1 MKPNFILSP
10 NAYDLISSQKFSAE
24 FKQTAFLLIQ
34 EFKNQSLR
42 AFLKEKFEI
51 SEKEFNAIN
60 VNFKESIQKFIA
72 TRNKSFGVFYTPF
85 NIADKIISKIKIDSN
100 FSYLEPSVGT
110 GNFIILLIE
119 KIRQTL
125 PNISLDN
132 LLESIYGF
140 DIDDEAIEICKLRVL
155 LNLENYY
162 FIDQL
167 TYHKLNFY
175 VTDFT
180 VKAPVGFQ
188 FLNNFNSV
196 YQDSPQVLEIKNSKK
211 FNYIFGNPPF
221 ITFYGRRSK
230 KLLESHRRYYLDHYE
245 FIPSSVMNGKLNS
258 YMFFIEHGLNL
269 LKKDGHLIYLL
280 DNSIYETSGEH
291 IRKWIIAN
299 FQIHS
304 ITQGLNDFDNVCSG
318 QTIWHIIQ
326 CKPETEMILENHHS
340 VQKPSQKINQ
350 YTYLNSLECKIDFQ
364 QDNLIIDKFK
374 KYKNIDYYFP
384 GKSIRTCCMLLNLT
398 DKFLV
403 TPEEYK
409 QDKSGLIMPYLEGS
423 KSLSHPDEPFKF
435 EKYIKY
441 DYQLQLD
448 ISEEIRK
455 QLEQEGVKNKKRIGL
470 GKLEVYK
477 APKIFIR
484 QSSNKLI
491 AKFTTE
497 NFMANNSLYILTP
510 IYSNFSF
517 DIWEDI
523 LIYTE
528 RLLCSTLY
536 SYLAH
541 QLKVIRKNVK
551 QQPQIKISD
560 LKQLPF
566 VLDTQSNFFTQIIA
580 INPINRSEIDSMIYE
595 NFCLTEQEIKK
606 IESFV
611 QSV

>member
-1 MKPNFILSP
+1 MKTNFILSP
-10 NAYDLISSQKFSAE
+10 NSYDLIPSKKFSAE
-24 FKQTAFLLIQ
+24 FKQTAFVLIQ

-42 AFLKEKFEI
+42 SFLKEKFEI
-51 SEKEFNAIN
+51 SEKEVYVIN
-60 VNFKESIQKFIA
+60 VKFKESIQEFIA

-85 NIADKIISKIKIDSN
+85 NIADKIISTIKIDSN

-132 LLESIYGF
+132 LLKSIYGF
-140 DIDDEAIEICKLRVL
+140 EIDNEALEICKLRVL
-155 LNLENYY
+155 LYLENYY
-162 FIDQL
+162 FIDQQI
-167 TYHKLNFY
+167 YNKLNFY

-180 VKAPVGFQ
+180 IKAPFGFD
-188 FLNNFNSV
+188 FLKNFNSL
-196 YQDSPQVLEIKNSKK
+196 YQDSPEVLEIKKSHK
-211 FNYIFGNPPF
+211 FDYIFGNPPF

-230 KLLESHRRYYLDHYE
+230 KLLESYRKYYLENYE
-245 FIPSSVMNGKLNS
+245 FIPNSVMNGKLNS
-258 YMFFIEHGLNL
+258 YMFFIEQGLNL
-269 LKKDGHLIYLL
+269 LNKNGHLIYLL

-304 ITQGLNDFDNVCSG
+304 ITQGFSDFNNVCSG

-326 CKPETEMILENHHS
+326 CKPETEMILEDHNSDH
-340 VQKPSQKINQ
+340 KPSQKINQ
-350 YTYLNSLECKIDFQ
+350 CTYLNSLECKIDFQ
-364 QDNLIIDKFK
+364 QDNLIIAQFK
-374 KYKNIDYYFP
+374 KYKNINYYFP

-409 QDKSGLIMPYLEGS
+409 QDESGLIMPYLEGG

-470 GKLEVYK
+470 GKLEVYQ

-497 NFMANNSLYILTP
+497 NFMANNSLYVLTP

-566 VLDTQSNFFTQIIA
+566 VLDTHSDFFREIIEV
-580 INPINRSEIDSMIYE
+580 NPINRKKIDSIIYE
-595 NFCLTEQEIKK
+595 NLCISTPEIKK
-606 IESFV
+606 IEFFL